1 MKKLQGTAMT
11 ELVEGYKL
19 KRADILLAHSNGSYW
34 GWLVRLGTRCYWN
47 HAFIIYMVRD
57 PAQGYDK
64 TLIIDPKMGSIHMD
78 NIAHYFEN
86 PKRYDVAVKRLD
98 KEWFQ
103 NGGEVGGL
111 PYHRAVCDA
120 ALRETAD
127 KFDTRLIRVGRR
139 LLRQVRLAYR
149 FARRRIKY
157 PRSGKKRLSPIGR
170 HLKISAYSCSGFV
183 QWSYYQGVS
192 RILKESQDK
201 TRLQDVIFNPRLVET
216 VTQHDL
222 LSTTPA
228 DLARSDNLSWKYV
241 VKDGVVWEVSSE
253 EEVNTILKSGKQ
265 TKMITVLTATCPS
278 SQNTGVTKPTQPSG
292 PATP

>member
-1 MKKLQGTAMT
+1 MQKLEGTAMT
-11 ELVEGYKL
+11 ELVEGDKL

-47 HAFIIYMVRD
+47 HAFITYIVRD
-57 PAQGYDK
+57 PHQGYDK
-64 TLIIDPKMGSIHMD
+64 ALIIDPKMGSIHMG
-78 NIAHYFEN
+78 NVTHYFEN
-86 PKRYDVAVKRLD
+86 PNRYDVAVKRLD

-103 NGGEVGGL
+103 NDGEVGGL
-111 PYHRAVCDA
+111 PYRQTVCDI
-120 ALRETAD
+120 ALQETAD
-127 KFDTRLIRVGRR
+127 KFDTRLIRVGWR

-157 PRSGKKRLSPIGR
+157 SRPGKKRLSPIAR
-170 HLKISAYSCSGFV
+170 HLKINAYSCSGFV

-192 RILKESQDK
+192 KILKESQDK
-201 TRLQDVIFNPRLVET
+201 TRLQDVIFNPRLVGP

-241 VKDGVVWEVSSE
+241 IKDGVVWEVSSE
-253 EEVNTILKSGKQ
+253 EEVSSILKSGKRP
-265 TKMITVLTATCPS
+265 K
-278 SQNTGVTKPTQPSG
+278 
-292 PATP
+292 